1 MGGYC
6 PEVSVVDPAGFNPFV
21 TTRRPWSKYPPVSEP
36 QHSFQVKP
44 TKIGLRL
51 SQHGVVLSELRTSPG
66 PTHSVFD
73 VLSAALAVL
82 AANQRIGVMGFAGGG
97 MLAPLRGLGVTGPID
112 AVDLDRRGYELFLE
126 HCRAWAGTVNW
137 QQADAVD
144 WLRQQPA
151 TFGALVDDLS
161 RPLNGDVI
169 KPAITWDVL
178 PELIRARLAPGG
190 AGIFN
195 LLTPPGGAWNPALSR
210 ITSWFKSAHLI
221 DLEEYENRILIVGD
235 DLPGAR
241 EFGVQL
247 RLALRR
253 VRSRH
258 ATRIQM
264 RNLK

>member
-1 MGGYC
+1 
-6 PEVSVVDPAGFNPFV
+6 
-21 TTRRPWSKYPPVSEP
+21 
-36 QHSFQVKP
+36 
-44 TKIGLRL
+44 
-51 SQHGVVLSELRTSPG
+51 
-66 PTHSVFD
+66 
-73 VLSAALAVL
+73 
-82 AANQRIGVMGFAGGG
+82 
-97 MLAPLRGLGVTGPID
+97 MLAPVRGLGVTGPVE
-112 AVDLDRRGYELFLE
+112 AVDLERTGYELFLQ

-137 QQADAVD
+137 RQADAVD

-161 RPLNGDVI
+161 MPLNGDVI

-178 PELIRARLAPGG
+178 PELIRNRLAPGG

-195 LLTPPGGAWNPALSR
+195 LLTPPGGAWNPALAR
-210 ITSWFKSAHLI
+210 ITRLFKSAHLI
-221 DLEEYENRILIVGD
+221 DLEEYENRILIAGD
-235 DLPGAR
+235 ELPGAR

-258 ATRIQM
+258 ATRIQL